1 MTTALKDIILHA
13 LEGADPEGAVAYLRK
28 QAHANPTAF
37 LTLVGKVLPLQVA
50 GASGQPATPRRVI
63 IELDD
68 AAAGTGA
75 GGARWSRR

>member
-50 GASGQPATPRRVI
+50 GASGQPATPRRGI

-68 AAAGTGA
+68 AAGA
-75 GGARWSRR
+75 GADGGSWSKG